1 MKRSV
6 IYSKR
11 AEADFVSILRY
22 IAANSGYERALE
34 YTTRIRAF
42 CLSLETFP
50 ERGESWKHV
59 ASGLRVVGFER
70 RVSIAFQVSK
80 DRVTIVRV
88 LYGGRDLNRA
98 VGQGA
103 K

>member
-1 MKRSV
+1 MKRTV
-6 IYSKR
+6 VYSKR
-11 AEADFVSILRY
+11 AEADFVSLLRY
-22 IAANSGYERALE
+22 IAANSGYERALA

-50 ERGESWKHV
+50 ERGESWKHI

-70 RVSIAFQVSK
+70 RISIAFRVTKGQ
-80 DRVTIVRV
+80 VTIVRI

-98 VGQGA
+98 LKQVPE
-103 K
+103 

>member
-6 IYSKR
+6 VYSKR
-11 AEADFVSILRY
+11 AEADLVSIYRY
-22 IAANSGYERALE
+22 IAMNSDNERAMS

-42 CLSLETFP
+42 CVSLDTFP

-59 ASGLRVVGFER
+59 ISGLRVIGFER
-70 RVSIAFQVSK
+70 RVSIAFRLAK
-80 DRVTIVRV
+80 DRVTILRV
-88 LYGGRDLNRA
+88 LYGGRNLNRA
-98 VGQGA
+98 L

>member
-1 MKRSV
+1 VKLPV
-6 IYSKR
+6 VYSKR
-11 AEADFVSILRY
+11 AEADFVSIFRY
-22 IAANSGYERALE
+22 IALKSGYERAQA
-34 YTTRIRAF
+34 YTARIRAF

-50 ERGESWKHV
+50 ERGESWQQV

-70 RVSIAFQVSK
+70 RVSIAFRVAK

-98 VGQGA
+98 LEQGS

>member
-6 IYSKR
+6 VYSKR
-11 AEADFVSILRY
+11 AEADLVSIYRY
-22 IAANSGYERALE
+22 IAMNSDNERAMS

-42 CLSLETFP
+42 CVSLDTFP

-59 ASGLRVVGFER
+59 ISGLRVIGFER
-70 RVSIAFQVSK
+70 RVSIAFRVAK
-80 DRVTIVRV
+80 DRVTILRV

-98 VGQGA
+98 L

>member
-1 MKRSV
+1 VKRSV
-6 IYSKR
+6 VYSKK

-22 IAANSGYERALE
+22 IAANSGYERALA

-42 CLSLETFP
+42 CSSLETFP

-59 ASGLRVVGFER
+59 AGGLRVVGFER
-70 RVSIAFQVSK
+70 RVSIAFRVTK
-80 DRVTIVRV
+80 DRVTVVRV

-98 VGQGA
+98 LKQVSN
-103 K
+103 